1 MTIDKSKTV
10 TLPVW
15 LISVLLSLLIT
26 GFTTWGM
33 LSSTKATLELK
44 AQRNEQDIRN
54 LQTEKVNKD
63 VFETVLTKL
72 NEINKKLDE
81 HVKETK

>member
-44 AQRNEQDIRN
+44 AQRNEQDIRS
-54 LQTEKVNKD
+54 LYTEKVNKD
-63 VFETVLTKL
+63 VFETVLVKL
-72 NEINKKLDE
+72 NEINNKLDQ